1 MKEHQLNELLRLIAK
16 RVVAEYMSMKDKKAM
31 EADPTASSISSD
43 PNTPPEDAMSPGL
56 KARMEREKE
65 IARRNNIKT
74 KEAELKTAK
83 SKMDMQ
89 RRETDQIKRFTKP
102 GLERDI
108 QRLKGAG

>member
-31 EADPTASSISSD
+31 EADSTSTIGSD
-43 PNTPPEDAMSPGL
+43 PNTPPEDAMSPAL
-56 KARMEREKE
+56 KARMDREKE

-89 RRETDQIKRFTKP
+89 KRETDQVKRFTKP